1 MTSETERDAPAD
13 KPTHASD
20 RTGVVVADTGAERD
34 DAFSVRRSVFVEEQG
49 VDEDIEYDDFDDPGA
64 DATHFVAYADG
75 DPIGAARL
83 RPAGGAAPESAA
95 ADPAVG
101 KVERVA
107 VAADRRGEGWGR
119 RLMAAVETRAA
130 EAGFGRLAL
139 HAQTHV
145 REFYERLGYDAHG
158 DVFEEAG
165 IPHVAMTKAIDGDEW
180 PPGRSPAA
188 REGL

>member
-1 MTSETERDAPAD
+1 VTSESERDAPAD
-13 KPTHASD
+13 EPTHASD
-20 RTGVVVADTGAERD
+20 RTGVFVVDTGAERD
-34 DAFSVRRSVFVEEQG
+34 DAFSVRRSVFVAEQG
-49 VDEDIEYDDFDDPGA
+49 VDEGIEYDDFDDPAA

-75 DPIGAARL
+75 DAVGAARL
-83 RPAGGAAPESAA
+83 RTASDAAPASG
-95 ADPAVG
+95 ADDPVVG

-119 RLMAAVETRAA
+119 RLMSAVETRAA

-165 IPHVAMTKAIDGDEW
+165 IPHVAMAKAIDGD
-180 PPGRSPAA
+180 G
-188 REGL
+188 